1 MRSWT
6 TRVAA
11 ILAILLIPIVVAAE
25 AEKTVFDFKGTD
37 GTNLKGTYYSPGEPG
52 PAVLLVHQCNLDR
65 SSWESLASDLVAAG
79 IHVLTFD
86 LRGFGDSEGEP
97 MTGAESFRT
106 LMQKAPG
113 DVDAAY
119 AYLMSQAGVDK
130 SRVAAG
136 GASCGVMM
144 SAGLATRRPEIKT
157 LVMLSGPAGD
167 EASSH
172 IMATADLAVFG
183 AAAEAD
189 SLTPGVHEVMKT
201 TVEGSKNSSSTLKI
215 YGGTEHGTPMF
226 AKNPE
231 LEPLVL
237 EFLKSRLLSD

>member
-1 MRSWT
+1 MRSCT
-6 TRVAA
+6 KRVAV
-11 ILAILLIPIVVAAE
+11 ILVILLIPIVVTAE
-25 AEKTVFDFKGTD
+25 AQKTVFDFKSAD

-52 PAVLLVHQCNLDR
+52 PAVLFVHQCNLDR
-65 SSWESLASDLVAAG
+65 SSWESLASDLVAAR

-119 AYLMSQAGVDK
+119 AYLMSKEGVDR

-136 GASCGVMM
+136 GASCGVML
-144 SAGLATRRPEIKT
+144 SASLATRQPEIKT

-167 EASSH
+167 EASAH
-172 IMATADLAVFG
+172 IMQTSDLAVF
-183 AAAEAD
+183 AASAEAD
-189 SLTPGVHEVMKT
+189 SLTPGVHQVMQA
-201 TVEGSKNSSSTLKI
+201 TVEGSTNPASTIKI
-215 YGGTEHGTPMF
+215 YGGTEHGTPLF
-226 AKNPE
+226 AKNPD
-231 LEPLVL
+231 LEPTVL
-237 EFLKSRLLSD
+237 SFLKSRLLSD